1 MSKVIIIFLVLIS
14 ASPGL
19 AQKKLKT
26 QVNKTTGDTLFSTP
40 SEKIY
45 TKPGSKGAVGEYLKT
60 TVHRSSNGLMLGFE
74 IQTGRTSIF
83 TIGKGSIVEIHLQ
96 DNSVVEL
103 ESLNNQESRASALGY
118 GCFLFVY
125 YRLTPKAIRSLES
138 SNVSSIRINA
148 SVGPMDYEI
157 KEKYAG
163 DIGKQLSSF
172 H

>member
-1 MSKVIIIFLVLIS
+1 MRLVLFLITCLIS
-14 ASPGL
+14 SGIVS

-60 TVHRSSNGLMLGFE
+60 TVHRSSNGFMLGFE

-83 TIGKGSIVEIHLQ
+83 TISRGAIVEIRLQ

-125 YRLTPKAIRSLES
+125 YRLTPKDIRNLES

-157 KEKYAG
+157 KEKYAS